1 MNFFEQVIETSPFLH
16 STKRVN
22 SMSLIEATTLYLIDE
37 VITDAKKEFDI
48 DLIVYESFRS
58 RERQKQMFDQGVSQL
73 KNVGVHYYGL
83 AADLVPLING
93 EPNWDKWDFRHLG
106 ILARKH
112 GLIWGGDWGTSWDEH
127 TFHDTDHVQFCSVA
141 RQGALFSG
149 SWYPTAEYRPY
160 LDLHGQRP

>member
-1 MNFFEQVIETSPFLH
+1 MNFFEQTIESSHLLHTTSKVG
-16 STKRVN
+16 ST
-22 SMSLIEATTLYLIDE
+22 SLIEPTTLYLINE
-37 VITDAKKEFDI
+37 VIAEAKKEFDI
-48 DLIVYESFRS
+48 ELIVFESFRS
-58 RERQKQMFDQGVSQL
+58 KERQLNMFNQGVSHL

-83 AADLVPLING
+83 AADLVPLIDG

-141 RQGALFSG
+141 RQGDLFSG
-149 SWYPTAEYRPY
+149 SWYPTPEYRPY
-160 LDLHGQRP
+160 QDLHGQRR